1 MNVLS
6 ILASPRNHGNTAVI
20 LNEYLEGV
28 KNLTP
33 SPQIETIYLQSKN
46 IHYCKG
52 CNACQK
58 SPTSPCIIEDDMTE
72 IRKSVEKAD
81 ALVFATPVYVFN
93 MTGQLKTFMDR
104 LHAVNY
110 QTLLNKKVVL
120 LTTFGDIDETSAGVM
135 NIVQSMEMLS
145 KYLGMEL
152 IQNLNISTNEKPVTD
167 NVQAKRAAYT
177 LGTEIIKQ

>member
-1 MNVLS
+1 
-6 ILASPRNHGNTAVI
+6 
-20 LNEYLEGV
+20 
-28 KNLTP
+28 
-33 SPQIETIYLQSKN
+33 
-46 IHYCKG
+46 
-52 CNACQK
+52 
-58 SPTSPCIIEDDMTE
+58 
-72 IRKSVEKAD
+72 
-81 ALVFATPVYVFN
+81 
-93 MTGQLKTFMDR
+93 MDR